1 MNSKPEPARLHLL
14 TFENLPE
21 PPTEPCD
28 GGYSCCCSQCD
39 RERAERV
46 NHGIR
51 ADRSNP
57 FRSKAA

>member
-28 GGYSCCCSQCD
+28 GGYLCMCAQHQ
-39 RERAERV
+39 AERDQAV
-46 NHGIR
+46 ARGVR
-51 ADRSNP
+51 RDPSSP
-57 FRSKAA
+57 FRKAA